1 MRSFMNELRNLD
13 IDVIDIDTEIGAL
26 AMAKMVQAEYAGFS
40 AEPPEWLPLRIKQL
54 ERDIKS
60 KRQAIIEKRIRDLQ
74 NRKAALLPR
83 DKKLENIDADL
94 AALQK
99 QLEP

>member
-1 MRSFMNELRNLD
+1 MRALNELRNLD
-13 IDVIDIDTEIGAL
+13 IDVIDIDGEVAYL
-26 AMAKMVQAEYAGFS
+26 AFAKSVQAEYATFS

-60 KRQAIIEKRIRDLQ
+60 KRQAIIEKRIRDLE
-74 NRKAALLPR
+74 NRKSALLPR
-83 DKKLENIDADL
+83 DKKIENIDADL
-94 AALQK
+94 AALKK

>member
-1 MRSFMNELRNLD
+1 MRALNELRNLD
-13 IDVIDIDTEIGAL
+13 IDVIDIDGEIAYL
-26 AMAKMVQAEYAGFS
+26 AFAKSVQAEYSNFNAD
-40 AEPPEWLPLRIKQL
+40 PPEWLPLRVKQL

-60 KRQAIIEKRIRDLQ
+60 KRQAIIEKRIRDLE

-83 DKKLENIDADL
+83 DKKLENIDQDL
-94 AALQK
+94 ALLRK